1 MRNIFLIL
9 FIVPT
14 ILMSQNNTNEV
25 IVIKSDKQIE
35 EFTSSLGQY
44 ELRVDFLDFLI
55 FPALTVGFE
64 KINNSTSGYGATL
77 FLNLGGEDTIGDVY
91 SDKLA
96 LTPYYRFYFLQS
108 EDFCGHGMFAEIF
121 AKFSSG
127 KYKKFNDFYDQN
139 PSNKTLS
146 YFDVAPGLAVGRKW
160 INRKGFTF
168 ELLFGV
174 GRNLLNS
181 ESDENN
187 SSRSAGTIRAGVS
200 IGKRF

>member
-77 FLNLGGEDTIGDVY
+77 FLNLGGEDTIGDV
-91 SDKLA
+91 
-96 LTPYYRFYFLQS
+96 
-108 EDFCGHGMFAEIF
+108 
-121 AKFSSG
+121 
-127 KYKKFNDFYDQN
+127 
-139 PSNKTLS
+139 
-146 YFDVAPGLAVGRKW
+146 
-160 INRKGFTF
+160 
-168 ELLFGV
+168 
-174 GRNLLNS
+174 
-181 ESDENN
+181 
-187 SSRSAGTIRAGVS
+187 
-200 IGKRF
+200 